1 MCYNLRRHCRAVDY
15 LKGVL
20 DLQKTYSFT
29 QNDVDAITT
38 ALTVLP
44 AYDFFVSDIAEA
56 ALAVTASAG
65 RKLIMQEKL
74 TKQEGAIIA
83 LAVDSAYKALRN
95 ELALDSEELARLRP
109 YLFTYNKLQPIFLS
123 LLPE

>member
-1 MCYNLRRHCRAVDY
+1 M
-15 LKGVL
+15 
-20 DLQKTYSFT
+20 QKNYSFT
-29 QNDVDAITT
+29 KNDVDAITA
-38 ALTVLP
+38 ALTIIP
-44 AYDFFVSDIAEA
+44 AYDFFASDIAEA

-74 TKQEGAIIA
+74 TKREGALIA

-95 ELALDSEELARLRP
+95 ELSLGNEELALLRP
-109 YLFTYNKLQPIFLS
+109 YLFTYNKLQPIFSS